1 MPDPADNSSRHP
13 ENLPPSGRDILL
25 VEDDDAV
32 RKALEHIL
40 LRAGMS
46 VVAVGSG
53 REALAL
59 MEKRRFACLVT
70 DILMA
75 EIEGLELI
83 RTVKTRQPETKIVAI
98 SGGGR
103 SSPATYLKM
112 ARLLGADRTLEKPFG
127 AEQLVEAVRSAST

>member
-1 MPDPADNSSRHP
+1 MSDPADSPSRNP
-13 ENLPPSGRDILL
+13 EQLPPSGRDILL

-46 VVAVGSG
+46 VVSVGSG

-59 MEKRRFACLVT
+59 IEKRRFACLVT

-83 RTVKTRQPETKIVAI
+83 RTVKTRQPEMKIVAI

-103 SSPATYLKM
+103 SSPSTYLKM

-127 AEQLVEAVRSAST
+127 AEQLVEAVKFAST